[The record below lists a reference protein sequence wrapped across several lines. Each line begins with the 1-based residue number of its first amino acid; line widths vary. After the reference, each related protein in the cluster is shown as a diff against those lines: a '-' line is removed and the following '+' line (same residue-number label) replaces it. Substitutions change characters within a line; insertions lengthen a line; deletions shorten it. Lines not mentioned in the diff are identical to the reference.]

1 MQHIR
6 AGSKGPETRQEV
18 SIKIK
23 QEVQDK
29 EHWEKQKGNSTTQTG
44 RDTWCILICL
54 LKNNYVLLCDNAV
67 VKVWLGLGT
76 ETTWLGLEK
85 DHGLH

>member
-1 MQHIR
+1 MK

-29 EHWEKQKGNSTTQTG
+29 EHWEKKKGNWEVTGVTQTVIVG
-44 RDTWCILICL
+44 
-54 LKNNYVLLCDNAV
+54 
-67 VKVWLGLGT
+67 
-76 ETTWLGLEK
+76 
-85 DHGLH
+85 

>member
-1 MQHIR
+1 MR

-29 EHWEKQKGNSTTQTG
+29 EHWEKQKDNSAIQPEHDMFNVMHTVAQNS
-44 RDTWCILICL
+44 RMSNFL
-54 LKNNYVLLCDNAV
+54 LLN
-67 VKVWLGLGT
+67 WLH
-76 ETTWLGLEK
+76 E
-85 DHGLH
+85 